1 MVLSSAKGYVANIGS
16 RGLLLFL
23 LLLEC
28 MIHYFSI
35 YLDMC
40 SLGSAL
46 SGEGP
51 WHRIQLQESRCC
63 LPAERFHQ
71 PMGRICSRSLFLG
84 FFWDTWKW
92 TLRLLTSQP
101 FFQIPYITSL
111 DLRWNGASTNP
122 ETGLIMDGPWER
134 NRWNKMDYWCAHVSQ
149 KNTSNMWHRPICFW
163 W

>member
-16 RGLLLFL
+16 RGPLFL

-28 MIHYFSI
+28 IIHYFSI

-46 SGEGP
+46 SGKGQ
-51 WHRIQLQESRCC
+51 WHRSQLQESRCC

-71 PMGRICSRSLFLG
+71 RMGTIRSLFLG
-84 FFWDTWKW
+84 FFLGHLKVNITPAHIPA
-92 TLRLLTSQP
+92 L
-101 FFQIPYITSL
+101 FFQIPYITAL
-111 DLRWNGASTNP
+111 DLRWNRARSNP

-134 NRWNKMDYWCAHVSQ
+134 NRWNKMDFWCAHVFQ
-149 KNTSNMWHRPICFW
+149 KNFKHVT
-163 W
+163 